1 MVDRG
6 ELNQYLALR
15 GGTAVNLCYSQ
26 LPRLSIDLDLVLTR
40 NGDRNNM
47 AKDREIV
54 RQRITEILKS
64 GGYAVDAYLS
74 EYALDRFEAK

>member
-1 MVDRG
+1 
-6 ELNQYLALR
+6 LR